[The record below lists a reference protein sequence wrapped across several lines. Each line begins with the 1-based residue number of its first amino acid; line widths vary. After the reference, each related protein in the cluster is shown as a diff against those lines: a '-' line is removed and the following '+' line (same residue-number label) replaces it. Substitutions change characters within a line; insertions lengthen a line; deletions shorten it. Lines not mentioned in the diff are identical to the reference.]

1 MVENKKYSTE
11 EKRAGITIYEYKTD
25 VVFTLVVCIAAFIIG
40 VLIATLCWQ
49 IYMNNYNGIIKSDK
63 VNKIISSY
71 YGEEKPDKE
80 ELENIYIQ
88 SVIDYMGDKYTY
100 YVSGDKA
107 EQIDNNLSGKL
118 CGIGVRVS
126 GHPEGIQIVRV
137 MENSPAEESGLYKGM
152 IITEVD
158 GNTVDISDYSKFV
171 EMIAGEEGT
180 TVRLTVKDE
189 GKDNVR
195 AYTIKRKIIDVENAY
210 YSNLGD
216 AGYIRIETFSEG
228 VSEQFRKCLAKD
240 NSKNGIIID
249 LRGNTGGVL
258 KEAEYIAD
266 ILMDDVVMITTIEN
280 NGKEDTIYL
289 KDGNKFDKPIVILVD
304 GMTASASEVL
314 AGSLRDNVGAKIV
327 GTKTYGKGII
337 CDYVRYNDGSIVSVS
352 SGEYILPKGESIDK
366 VGILP
371 DYIIEFKNS
380 NNESVYMME
389 PEEDNQLNKAIQVL
403 SSCYTE
409 SYK

>member
-11 EKRAGITIYEYKTD
+11 EKRAGVTVYEYKTD
-25 VVFTLVVCIAAFIIG
+25 KFFTLLMCIATFIIG
-40 VLIATLCWQ
+40 VLITTLCWQ
-49 IYMNNYNGIIKSDK
+49 IYINNDNGIIKSDK

-71 YGEEKPDKE
+71 YGDEKPNKE

-107 EQIDNNLSGKL
+107 EQIDNNLSGKI
-118 CGIGVRVS
+118 CGIGIRVS
-126 GHPEGIQIVRV
+126 WHPEGIQIVRV
-137 MENSPAEESGLYKGM
+137 MENSPAERSGLYKGL

-158 GNTVDISDYSKFV
+158 GNIVDTSDYSEFV
-171 EMIAGEEGT
+171 EMITGADGT
-180 TVRLTVKDE
+180 TVRIKVKDE
-189 GKDNVR
+189 GKANER
-195 AYTIKRKIIDVENAY
+195 AYTIKRQLIDVENAY
-210 YSNLGD
+210 YSKIGD
-216 AGYIRIETFSEG
+216 SDYIRIETFSDG
-228 VSEQFRKCLAKD
+228 VSEQFKQCLTKA
-240 NSKNGIIID
+240 NSKNGLIID

-266 ILMDDVVMITTIEN
+266 SLMDDVVMITTREN
-280 NGKEDTIYL
+280 NGKEDTIKL
-289 KDGNKFDKPIVILVD
+289 NDGKKFDKPIVILVD

-371 DYIIEFKNS
+371 DYIIEFKSSENK
-380 NNESVYMME
+380 SVYMME

-403 SSCYTE
+403 NSCYTE